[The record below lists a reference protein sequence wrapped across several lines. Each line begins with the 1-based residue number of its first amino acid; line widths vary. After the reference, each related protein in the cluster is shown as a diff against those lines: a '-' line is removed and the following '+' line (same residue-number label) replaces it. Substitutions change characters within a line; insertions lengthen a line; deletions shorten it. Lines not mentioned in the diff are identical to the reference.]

1 MTSHSSLLWVP
12 VTVSCACPFTVGTIM
27 APKDVAILI
36 SRTCEYVRLYD
47 KARIK
52 AAGGIKMADHLTF
65 K

>member
-1 MTSHSSLLWVP
+1 
-12 VTVSCACPFTVGTIM
+12 M